1 MATTGQ
7 QTYYD
12 PTTGQWYTYNS
23 GGQGQAGGGGIG
35 SQFITTAPSLT
46 PIDLSGLQTEA
57 ESGQVAPTG
66 TASGMAAK
74 VLAAEFSNWETQ
86 YKPVEQNL
94 LMQTSFNNPE
104 ILTDAVDQ
112 ATTNATGAA
121 DTMQGVEAR
130 QMAAQGVVATPQQAE
145 VNSRLNN
152 LSRAQMVAGAQNTAR
167 QNVATQD
174 ELIAI
179 GAAPNP
185 NPAAQSAMTAYKTQA
200 GA

>member
-1 MATTGQ
+1 MADATGSQ
-7 QTYYD
+7 SYYD
-12 PTTGQWYTYNS
+12 PTTGQWYTYNP
-23 GGQGQAGGGGIG
+23 GNTNLNWGGGGP
-35 SQFITTAPSLT
+35 TAPSLT

-57 ESGQVAPTG
+57 QSGLVAPTG

-121 DTMQGVEAR
+121 DAMQGVEAR
-130 QMAAQGVVATPQQAE
+130 QMASQGVVATPQQTA

-179 GAAPNP
+179 GSAPNP

>member
-1 MATTGQ
+1 MDYTPQGQ
-7 QTYYD
+7 QNLYD
-12 PTTGQWYTYNS
+12 PVTGTWSVYKPAS
-23 GGQGQAGGGGIG
+23 GGGGG
-35 SQFITTAPSLT
+35 AWGVLNPGTPASLT

-57 ESGQVAPTG
+57 QSGQIAPTG
-66 TASGMAAK
+66 TAQGMAAK
-74 VLAAEFSNWETQ
+74 VLAAEFANWETQ

-104 ILTDAVDQ
+104 ILTDAVNQ

-121 DTMQGVEAR
+121 DSMQGVEAR
-130 QMAAQGVVATPQQAE
+130 QMASQGVVATPQQTA

-179 GAAPNP
+179 GSAPNP
-185 NPAAQSAMTAYKTQA
+185 NPAAQSAMTAYKQT

>member
-1 MATTGQ
+1 MDYTPQGQ
-7 QTYYD
+7 QNLYD
-12 PTTGQWYTYNS
+12 PVTGTWSVYKPATS
-23 GGQGQAGGGGIG
+23 GGGGIFDPPG
-35 SQFITTAPSLT
+35 TPASLT

-57 ESGQVAPTG
+57 QSGQIAPTG
-66 TASGMAAK
+66 TAQGMAAK
-74 VLAAEFSNWETQ
+74 VLAAEFANWETQ

-104 ILTDAVDQ
+104 ILTDAVNQ

-121 DTMQGVEAR
+121 DSMQGVEAR
-130 QMAAQGVVATPQQAE
+130 QMASQGVVATPQQTA

-174 ELIAI
+174 ELIAV
-179 GAAPNP
+179 GSAPNP
-185 NPAAQSAMTAYKTQA
+185 SPAAQSAMTAYKSQA
-200 GA
+200 GG

>member
-1 MATTGQ
+1 
-7 QTYYD
+7 
-12 PTTGQWYTYNS
+12 
-23 GGQGQAGGGGIG
+23 
-35 SQFITTAPSLT
+35 
-46 PIDLSGLQTEA
+46 
-57 ESGQVAPTG
+57 
-66 TASGMAAK
+66 MAAK
-74 VLAAEFSNWETQ
+74 VLAAEFANWETQ

-104 ILTDAVDQ
+104 ILTDAVNQ

-121 DTMQGVEAR
+121 DSIQGVEAR
-130 QMAAQGVVATPQQAE
+130 QMASQGVVATPQQTA

-179 GAAPNP
+179 GSAPNP
-185 NPAAQSAMTAYKTQA
+185 NPAAQSAMTAYKQT